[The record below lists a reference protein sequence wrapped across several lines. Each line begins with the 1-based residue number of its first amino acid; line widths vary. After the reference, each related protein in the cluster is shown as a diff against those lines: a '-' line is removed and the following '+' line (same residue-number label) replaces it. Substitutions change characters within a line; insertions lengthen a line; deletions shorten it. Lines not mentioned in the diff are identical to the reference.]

1 VTRKRIYDFWSR
13 GLACRIADRTSYV
26 LWKKLYTGG
35 PMARLRCLWHHLICG
50 CRYEICGECG
60 RPVGVVWLA
69 PDALWL
75 TVVGHEG
82 GTLCVPCFDAQ
93 LQQQDVAVTWVPRIG
108 A

>member
-1 VTRKRIYDFWSR
+1 VTRKRIYDLCSR
-13 GLACRIADRTSYV
+13 SLPRRIADRTSYV
-26 LWKKLYTGG
+26 LWKKRYTGG

-69 PDALWL
+69 SNALWL
-75 TVVGHEG
+75 EVVGHEG
-82 GTLCVPCFDAQ
+82 GTLCIPCFSAQ
-93 LQQQDVAVTWVPRIG
+93 LQRRDVPVTWVPEID